1 MAQQL
6 ANSPITRS
14 TSGAEFQRV
23 SETSLRRL
31 TERVL
36 ETQGMSTEDARI
48 GADVLVT
55 ADLMGIDSHGTAHLN
70 SHRGYVPGLKTG
82 MVNPRATPRI
92 VHETPATGLLD
103 GDRGFG
109 PVVAYRAME
118 MAIAKA
124 RNVGVGLIA
133 VCDGRHFGAA
143 GYYPLMAAREEM
155 IGLAMCNA
163 GPLVFPTNGRRRM
176 LGTNPIAVAA
186 PAGEEGPFLFD
197 MATSAVAMGKLE
209 IAEREG
215 RRIPDGWGVDEA
227 GGPSTDIR
235 GIRASGG
242 LLPLGSTA
250 ETSSY
255 KGYGLGMLVDIL
267 CGVLSGAGFSLI
279 LDRSVS
285 AASFFFGA
293 IRVDGFRPIDEFKQ
307 MMDAMLREFRACPSI
322 EGAERVL
329 VPGQRELELMQE
341 RREHGIPLHIS
352 VYNQLTDLGRELG
365 IEDALSLAN
374 TG

>member
-1 MAQQL
+1 MTQQL
-6 ANSPITRS
+6 SNSPITRS
-14 TSGAEFQRV
+14 TSGADFRRV
-23 SETSLRRL
+23 SEASLRRL
-31 TERVL
+31 SERVL
-36 ETQGMSTEDARI
+36 ETQGMPAEDARI

-70 SHRGYVPGLKTG
+70 SHRGYVPGLKQG
-82 MVNPRATPRI
+82 MVNPRPQLQL

-109 PVVAYRAME
+109 PLVGYRAMQ

-124 RNVGVGLIA
+124 RVTGVGLIA
-133 VCDGRHFGAA
+133 VRNSRHFGAA
-143 GYYPLMAAREEM
+143 GYYPLLAVRADM

-186 PAGEEGPFLFD
+186 PTGEEDPFLFD
-197 MATSAVAMGKLE
+197 MATSTVAMGKLE
-209 IAEREG
+209 IADREG
-215 RRIPDGWGVDEA
+215 REIPAGWGVDES
-227 GGPSTDIR
+227 GGHSTDVP

-242 LLPLGSTA
+242 LLPLGSSA

-293 IRVDGFRPIDEFKQ
+293 IRVDGFRPVEEFKQ
-307 MMDAMLREFRACPSI
+307 MMDEMLREFRACPPV

-329 VPGQRELELMQE
+329 VPGQREFEMMKE
-341 RREHGIPLHIS
+341 RRAHGIPLHSS
-352 VYNQLTDLGRELG
+352 VYNQLIDLGRELG
-365 IEDALSLAN
+365 VQETLD
-374 TG
+374 G